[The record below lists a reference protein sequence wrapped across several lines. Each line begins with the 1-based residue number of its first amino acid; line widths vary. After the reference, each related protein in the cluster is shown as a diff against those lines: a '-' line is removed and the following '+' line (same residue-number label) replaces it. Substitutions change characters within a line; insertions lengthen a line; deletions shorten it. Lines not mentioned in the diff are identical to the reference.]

1 MPTRLWAIS
10 EPTVNTTRR
19 EAGWMVAVDL
29 LLKATEWGLQVVNAA
44 NTKAQKRTADIVE
57 KSAMLVAGLQHMD
70 ARFTELFVPLVFYD
84 AGSWPIERRRSWA
97 EEALSFIH
105 GDRVVDRL
113 GQAITYLESTQVDD
127 RQLAALVQDL
137 CDITHIAMWGNLN
150 LDITAPDEGDDVTD
164 YAPRLSPQGTSK
176 LRVRVD
182 PDDLAAPAVSTLV
195 NLMRTESPDPQQ
207 VARAASACLVGP
219 RGIRPDNYGPTL
231 HPPALRHFDPD
242 RQDRDDLH
250 RPMQPDDAHGQV
262 DEQLGDEEWP
272 QPLNTVSPLRDFADN
287 AGRRFQQIL
296 SVARASFPGLPEP
309 AWLWNA
315 PR

>member
-1 MPTRLWAIS
+1 
-10 EPTVNTTRR
+10 
-19 EAGWMVAVDL
+19 MVAVDL
-29 LLKATEWGLQVVNAA
+29 LLKATEWGVQVVNAA
-44 NTKAQKRTADIVE
+44 NTRAQKRTADIVE

-70 ARFTELFVPLVFYD
+70 ARFTELFVALVFYD
-84 AGSWPIERRRSWA
+84 AGSWPIERRRAWA
-97 EEALSFIH
+97 EEALGFIH

-127 RQLAALVQDL
+127 RQLATLVQDL
-137 CDITHIAMWGNLN
+137 CDITYVAMWGNLN
-150 LDITAPDEGDDVTD
+150 LDVTAPDEGDEATAYV
-164 YAPRLSPQGTSK
+164 ARLSSPGASR
-176 LRVRVD
+176 LRARVD

-219 RGIRPDNYGPTL
+219 RGIRSDDYGPTL
-231 HPPALRHFDPD
+231 HPPELRHFDPD
-242 RQDRDDLH
+242 RQDRDDFH
-250 RPMQPDDAHGQV
+250 VPMQFDGGAHGQV
-262 DEQLGDEEWP
+262 DEELGDEAWP
-272 QPLNTVSPLRDFADN
+272 HPLNTVSPLRDFADN